1 MLETI
6 DASECAALLRC
17 SPDQV
22 EEMARAGD
30 LPGLKIGRAWLFVRH
45 DLLAFLAEKARDE
58 AQARRS
64 KRSPSSTQAPQ
75 VKSRRRAA
83 PVLPSLVRS

>member
-1 MLETI
+1 MPETI
-6 DASECAALLRC
+6 DSDQCAELLRC
-17 SPDQV
+17 TAGQV
-22 EEMARAGD
+22 EEMARAGE

-64 KRSPSSTQAPQ
+64 KRSPSAQAPQ

>member
-1 MLETI
+1 MPETI
-6 DASECAALLRC
+6 DASECAELLRC
-17 SPDQV
+17 SPDQI

-45 DLLAFLAEKARDE
+45 DLLAFLAERGRDE

-64 KRSPSSTQAPQ
+64 KRQPNATQAPQ
-75 VKSRRRAA
+75 VSSRRRAA
-83 PVLPSLVRS
+83 PVLPVLVR